1 MSEYRVLPYSGGTP
15 RQISEVVNNAMA
27 GKINCTGSITLDQS
41 TTSTTLHDSRLAH
54 ETVILLMPTNARAA
68 EEIGHGHVYVSD
80 RNVGSATI
88 THGSHSYDMTF
99 DFALIG

>member
-1 MSEYRVLPYSGGTP
+1 MSNYRVLPYIGGNP
-15 RQISEVVNNAMA
+15 REISEVVNNAMS
-27 GKINCTGSITLDQS
+27 GKINCTGSITLNQS
-41 TTSTTLHDSRLAH
+41 STSTTLHDVRLAH

-99 DFALIG
+99 DYAVFG